1 MKFLALYFSHFPS
14 PPVCYTAVLYT
25 AVCSQIYSLC
35 LTGRTECE
43 GCTVQTVELWL
54 CALVLGVERADRV
67 TGSVRAAQ
75 YRV

>member
-1 MKFLALYFSHFPS
+1 MKLLAVYFSHFPS
-14 PPVCYTAVLYT
+14 PSLCYTAVLHT
-25 AVCSQIYSLC
+25 AACSEICSFC
-35 LTGRTECE
+35 LAGRTECE
-43 GCTVQTVELWL
+43 GCTVQIVELQS